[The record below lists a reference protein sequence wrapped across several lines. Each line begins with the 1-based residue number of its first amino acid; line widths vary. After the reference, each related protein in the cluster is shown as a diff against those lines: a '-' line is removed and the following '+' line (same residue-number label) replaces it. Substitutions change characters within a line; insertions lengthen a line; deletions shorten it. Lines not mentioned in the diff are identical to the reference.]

1 MNEKHKT
8 RAYIPQ
14 DGGYEREVKNL
25 ASSTSEAVPEP
36 VAPQSE
42 LPAVMT
48 AAAKTALPQFEI
60 ASDNRDE
67 PSQGTTLEIPL
78 EDQHRDRM
86 QKVGRPTG
94 KDHSSPPLQSE
105 KTLALSSQPP
115 RRLMSY
121 SAVVAGYSPTTAANA
136 PTTSPPSPRQ
146 SAVTTPTPIMHP
158 LPTVAPHSAPH
169 SKTVITD
176 SSPADL
182 HARSNSLPFP
192 PSKAQQPPSDSADR
206 LNSELRQSVVAGNP
220 IPAAAASQSNVPR
233 FASADSGSLSPAW
246 QNGSGKFHDKQRL
259 KSGSN
264 EFLADENYRKSP
276 RDVSLKFKPTGQTR
290 FKEDMTLT
298 GDYEAVTGLFSLD
311 SFDFSNEV
319 TFPLGLSE
327 DLEQSLTTEITN
339 LCKELLPTKADVL
352 RRIEFVEKIQ
362 HLVSIEWPDKDIR
375 VHAFGNLSC
384 DINVNNVLALRNTA
398 LMKAYVDLDA
408 RVRPFI
414 TVVKHWAKQRML
426 NDAAKGGT
434 LSSYCWVIMA
444 VNFLQTRTPPVL
456 PSLQKIYLDQL
467 ASVRHPNSG
476 DAVLETVIVEGV
488 DCSFAETTPEL
499 KRLCATNTSS
509 VGALLYSFFRFYACE
524 FSYPT
529 QVVSVR
535 HGALLSKHS
544 KSWDVDVERM
554 CRHLCVE
561 EPLTPD
567 RNLANSADATAV
579 AGLRSEFRRVLELLL
594 KGEGLEAACEPYYGG
609 FGQGNHQHQPYYQ
622 QNYQGHQR
630 GYYRGN
636 GYYLQ
641 NYQARSDGGGQRKLS
656 SGKFGKNDN
665 FNVNWNN
672 SSSRLPTNA
681 AHGHNSGS
689 ISSGALGWQNNSMM
703 NMYSVVFPTAFPGS
717 TSPRQHFQPPVQPQR
732 SANQAQ
738 QPQQQ
743 FTEFTHNFMASPNT
757 SYFVVPQQSQ
767 SPLPQYLGAPANV
780 EFGIVMSLGSNG
792 ELVMH
797 EPTNHNREKD
807 VVDGISHGDDGTI
820 VTSAVFE
827 ESGNFGD
834 SLFAEKNGED
844 ASLDSGSR
852 SATYATL
859 SRASQSGVST
869 ADDSRASQADSDAS
883 SVPPEVELVDSGN
896 ARDDDESALTNFGGL
911 GPGAVSNMATALS
924 ESTGE
929 SCVGSSIGLPPD
941 PLIQGFAAQNWV
953 MSPWVTSP
961 SMPASYMVHMPSKM
975 ATSFDQQS
983 ELQPPTHSIQQ
994 SDSSHNHWGEASGV
1008 SSMNVPAAFPPMPVP
1023 SHFNPVVF
1031 WPYSSG
1037 VSIPGGWPIPNV
1049 GGELSDSLPVG
1060 EKIKGTQCLSYPSE
1074 DGVFAAESDSL
1085 EASGPFKPSRHGSSS
1100 SINGFRG
1107 NGGAPPMSKSQ
1118 DPRSLKQ
1125 LNALPDQAPQN
1136 SFPVS
1141 TSRSTSKQHKGQ
1153 QNLIQQHRQNQ
1164 HAQHQS
1170 GGEMDQRDRQRPLQ
1184 HQYQHRHRDKKDGNG
1199 RSKSSGRATP
1209 SSTNKHSVDGDGS
1222 RMDANPLLPSST
1234 SSDPL
1239 SEALVAAS
1247 AGSNKIQPLANGK
1260 RRKDQQSR
1268 NASSA

>member
-1 MNEKHKT
+1 MSPSARTQSQTQAQAQAQPHARPTPSNPASSVSPSSVPLSSGMLSLADPSPKPPQLQPRLPPSRFSGGTFDTSRSDAPIISDPAMTPEIPHSSSSSHSGAYEAGVLGESSILSSVSFPGRSHESHSFESMNEKHKT

-259 KSGSN
+259 KNGSN

-362 HLVSIEWPDKDIR
+362 HLIDREWLGFTDERCGSLSNNTMERSFAWNFKCICLGYIFPKPWNDKNMYRKQGKSTYI
-375 VHAFGNLSC
+375 NLSC

-499 KRLCATNTSS
+499 KRL
-509 VGALLYSFFRFYACE
+509 
-524 FSYPT
+524 
-529 QVVSVR
+529 
-535 HGALLSKHS
+535 
-544 KSWDVDVERM
+544 
-554 CRHLCVE
+554 
-561 EPLTPD
+561 
-567 RNLANSADATAV
+567 
-579 AGLRSEFRRVLELLL
+579 
-594 KGEGLEAACEPYYGG
+594 
-609 FGQGNHQHQPYYQ
+609 
-622 QNYQGHQR
+622 
-630 GYYRGN
+630 
-636 GYYLQ
+636 
-641 NYQARSDGGGQRKLS
+641 
-656 SGKFGKNDN
+656 
-665 FNVNWNN
+665 
-672 SSSRLPTNA
+672 
-681 AHGHNSGS
+681 
-689 ISSGALGWQNNSMM
+689 
-703 NMYSVVFPTAFPGS
+703 
-717 TSPRQHFQPPVQPQR
+717 
-732 SANQAQ
+732 
-738 QPQQQ
+738 
-743 FTEFTHNFMASPNT
+743 
-757 SYFVVPQQSQ
+757 
-767 SPLPQYLGAPANV
+767 
-780 EFGIVMSLGSNG
+780 
-792 ELVMH
+792 
-797 EPTNHNREKD
+797 
-807 VVDGISHGDDGTI
+807 
-820 VTSAVFE
+820 
-827 ESGNFGD
+827 
-834 SLFAEKNGED
+834 
-844 ASLDSGSR
+844 
-852 SATYATL
+852 
-859 SRASQSGVST
+859 
-869 ADDSRASQADSDAS
+869 
-883 SVPPEVELVDSGN
+883 
-896 ARDDDESALTNFGGL
+896 
-911 GPGAVSNMATALS
+911 
-924 ESTGE
+924 
-929 SCVGSSIGLPPD
+929 
-941 PLIQGFAAQNWV
+941 
-953 MSPWVTSP
+953 
-961 SMPASYMVHMPSKM
+961 
-975 ATSFDQQS
+975 
-983 ELQPPTHSIQQ
+983 
-994 SDSSHNHWGEASGV
+994 
-1008 SSMNVPAAFPPMPVP
+1008 
-1023 SHFNPVVF
+1023 
-1031 WPYSSG
+1031 
-1037 VSIPGGWPIPNV
+1037 
-1049 GGELSDSLPVG
+1049 
-1060 EKIKGTQCLSYPSE
+1060 
-1074 DGVFAAESDSL
+1074 
-1085 EASGPFKPSRHGSSS
+1085 
-1100 SINGFRG
+1100 
-1107 NGGAPPMSKSQ
+1107 
-1118 DPRSLKQ
+1118 
-1125 LNALPDQAPQN
+1125 
-1136 SFPVS
+1136 
-1141 TSRSTSKQHKGQ
+1141 
-1153 QNLIQQHRQNQ
+1153 
-1164 HAQHQS
+1164 
-1170 GGEMDQRDRQRPLQ
+1170 
-1184 HQYQHRHRDKKDGNG
+1184 
-1199 RSKSSGRATP
+1199 
-1209 SSTNKHSVDGDGS
+1209 
-1222 RMDANPLLPSST
+1222 
-1234 SSDPL
+1234 
-1239 SEALVAAS
+1239 
-1247 AGSNKIQPLANGK
+1247 
-1260 RRKDQQSR
+1260 
-1268 NASSA
+1268 